1 MDAPGTPPETG
12 EGLRGQARAHFQ
24 LETPDSVAGRIL
36 AGAEECVCRW
46 GWSKT
51 TIEDI
56 AREAGLS
63 RATIYRAFPGG
74 RDVVFEALRR
84 RKVIEFFGELEAVAS
99 AAPDVES
106 LLTDVIHTAAVSL
119 AADEQFQYQLR
130 HEPGEILQALTFRG
144 LDRLI
149 VSARV
154 FLAPHLARFVSRRD
168 ANRLAEW
175 ATRVT
180 RSYLL
185 EPSPHLVLED
195 RDSVRAFVASRITAG
210 SSTSAGPQAPS
221 PPSATDPTTDR
232 AGAPTTDLIR
242 Q

>member
-1 MDAPGTPPETG
+1 MSRSGATS
-12 EGLRGQARAHFQ
+12 RGQARGHFQ
-24 LETPDSVAGRIL
+24 RENPDSAAGRIL

-46 GWSKT
+46 GWGKT

-63 RATIYRAFPGG
+63 RATIYRTFPGG

-84 RKVIEFFGELEAVAS
+84 HKVIEFFGELEAAAA
-99 AAPDVES
+99 AAPDLES
-106 LLTDVIHTAAVSL
+106 LLTDVIHTAALNL

-130 HEPGEILQALTFRG
+130 HEAGEILQALTFRG

-149 VSARV
+149 ASARV
-154 FLAPHLARFVSRRD
+154 FIAPHLTRFVSRRD
-168 ANRLAEW
+168 AGHLAEW

-185 EPSPHLVLED
+185 EPSPDLVLED
-195 RDSVRAFVASRITAG
+195 RESVRRFVAARAACPEP
-210 SSTSAGPQAPS
+210 SSPS
-221 PPSATDPTTDR
+221 PGPP
-232 AGAPTTDLIR
+232 DLIR
-242 Q
+242 H